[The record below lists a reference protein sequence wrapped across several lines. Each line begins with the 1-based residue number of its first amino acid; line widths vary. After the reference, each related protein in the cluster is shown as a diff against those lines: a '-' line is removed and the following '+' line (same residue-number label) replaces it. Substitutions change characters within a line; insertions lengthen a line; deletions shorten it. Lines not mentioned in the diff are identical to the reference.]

1 MTCLTLSSAADIY
14 IWAFGG
20 GVAFVLLILLNV
32 FAIALC
38 KSAAR
43 ADQLAAEHFA
53 LLTEGPPPVC
63 KCIPEDNTAARS
75 AQRESFFET

>member
-1 MTCLTLSSAADIY
+1 VTCLTLSSAADIY
-14 IWAFGG
+14 TWAFGG

-53 LLTEGPPPVC
+53 LLTEGPRVS
-63 KCIPEDNTAARS
+63 IPENNSAARS

>member
-1 MTCLTLSSAADIY
+1 MSSAADIY

-20 GVAFVLLILLNV
+20 GMAVLLILLNV

-43 ADQLAAEHFA
+43 VDQLAAEHFEA
-53 LLTEGPPPVC
+53 LLMKNATMKDSGAPHL
-63 KCIPEDNTAARS
+63 IPEMNNSAARF
-75 AQRESFFET
+75 AQRDEDL